1 MGVILLMRV
10 QTFFAASAVAL
21 LVAGCAIPVA
31 APAPSPAQPASTPA
45 SMGASPSAYADTEAR
60 IFDLINAERRRQGL
74 PALVYNVQLDRMAKI
89 QAANMARLHK
99 LAHTLP
105 ESQLPTLGDRA
116 RFVGYPFGRMAENV
130 AQGYPNAE
138 TVVQGWMTSSGHR
151 HNVLDADVLETG
163 IGIARAPGGG
173 LYFCQ
178 VFGRR
183 LTSL

>member
-1 MGVILLMRV
+1 MRV
-10 QTFFAASAVAL
+10 QTFFAAFAVAL
-21 LVAGCAIPVA
+21 LVAGCAIPVG
-31 APAPSPAQPASTPA
+31 APAPSPPSPANA
-45 SMGASPSAYADTEAR
+45 GASPSAYSGTEAR
-60 IFDLINAERRRQGL
+60 IFALINAERQHQGL
-74 PALVYNVQLDRMAKI
+74 PALVYNSQLDRMAKI
-89 QAANMARLHK
+89 QAANMARLQK
-99 LAHTLP
+99 MAHTLP

-116 RFVGYPFGRMAENV
+116 RFVAYPFGRLAENV

-138 TVVQGWMTSSGHR
+138 TVVQGWMTSRGHR
-151 HNVLDADVLETG
+151 HNVLDAGIVETG

>member
-1 MGVILLMRV
+1 
-10 QTFFAASAVAL
+10 
-21 LVAGCAIPVA
+21 
-31 APAPSPAQPASTPA
+31 
-45 SMGASPSAYADTEAR
+45 
-60 IFDLINAERRRQGL
+60 
-74 PALVYNVQLDRMAKI
+74 MAKI

-99 LAHTLP
+99 MAHTLP

-116 RFVGYPFGRMAENV
+116 AFVGYPFGTMAENV
-130 AQGYPNAE
+130 AEGFPNAE
-138 TVVQGWMTSSGHR
+138 TVVQGWMGSSGHR
-151 HNVLDADVLETG
+151 HNILNTDVVETG

>member
-1 MGVILLMRV
+1 MRV

-21 LVAGCAIPVA
+21 LVAGCAIPVG
-31 APAPSPAQPASTPA
+31 APAPSPSTPA
-45 SMGASPSAYADTEAR
+45 RAGAAASPSAYNGTEWR
-60 IFDLINAERRRQGL
+60 IFDLINAERQHQGL
-74 PALVYNVQLDRMAKI
+74 PSLVYNSQLDRMAKI
-89 QAANMARLHK
+89 QAANMARLQK

-116 RFVGYPFGRMAENV
+116 RYVGYPFGRVAENV
-130 AQGYPNAE
+130 AQGFPNAE

-151 HNVLDADVLETG
+151 HNVLNADVLETG

>member
-1 MGVILLMRV
+1 MRV
-10 QTFFAASAVAL
+10 QTFFAGSAVAL
-21 LVAGCAIPVA
+21 LVAGCAIP
-31 APAPSPAQPASTPA
+31 APSPSTPA
-45 SMGASPSAYADTEAR
+45 KAGAGARPNAYSGAESR
-60 IFDLINAERRRQGL
+60 IFDLINAERQHQGL
-74 PALVYNVQLDRMAKI
+74 PLLVYSSQLDRMAKI
-89 QAANMARLHK
+89 QAANMARLQK

-116 RFVGYPFGRMAENV
+116 RYVGYPFGRMTENV
-130 AQGYPNAE
+130 AQGFPNVE

-151 HNVLDADVLETG
+151 HNVLSADVVETG

>member
-1 MGVILLMRV
+1 MRV

-21 LVAGCAIPVA
+21 LVAGCAIPVG
-31 APAPSPAQPASTPA
+31 APAPSPSTPA
-45 SMGASPSAYADTEAR
+45 RAGASPNAYSGAESR
-60 IFDLINAERRRQGL
+60 IFDLINAERQHQGL
-74 PALVYNVQLDRMAKI
+74 PSLVYNSQLDRMAKI
-89 QAANMARLHK
+89 QAANMARLQK

-116 RFVGYPFGRMAENV
+116 RYVGYPFGRMAENV
-130 AQGYPNAE
+130 AQGFPNAE

-151 HNVLDADVLETG
+151 HNVLNADVIETG

-178 VFGRR
+178 VFARR
-183 LTSL
+183 LASL

>member
-1 MGVILLMRV
+1 MRAPRL
-10 QTFFAASAVAL
+10 FAASAVAL
-21 LVAGCAIPVA
+21 LVAGCAIPVG
-31 APAPSPAQPASTPA
+31 APAPSPPTPA
-45 SMGASPSAYADTEAR
+45 SAGARPSAYGGTEAR
-60 IFDLINAERRRQGL
+60 IFDLINAERQHQGL
-74 PALVYNVQLDRMAKI
+74 PALVYNAQLDRMAKI
-89 QAANMARLHK
+89 QAANMARLQK

-116 RFVGYPFGRMAENV
+116 RSVGYPFGRMAENV
-130 AQGYPNAE
+130 AQGFPNAE

-151 HNVLDADVLETG
+151 HNVLDAGVAETG